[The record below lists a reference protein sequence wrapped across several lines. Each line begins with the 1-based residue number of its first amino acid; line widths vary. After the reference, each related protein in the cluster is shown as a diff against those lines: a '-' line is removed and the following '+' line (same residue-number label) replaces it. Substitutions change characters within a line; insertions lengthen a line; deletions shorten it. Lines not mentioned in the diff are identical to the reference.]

1 VSVYTGWTKQRDD
14 TTVTLIRDL
23 YARFRVLIHEVAKFG
38 IVGGLAFVLTLVLVN
53 AFHSGAG
60 MGEIA
65 ATTLANV
72 LATMFAFVGN
82 KFWAFRHRKGSH
94 WRRETI
100 LFFVFNGIGILIT
113 DGVVWLVHS
122 GLGLTDNFSYN
133 VANII
138 GIGLATLFRLYCY
151 RRWVFLYAEGQAPV
165 AEQLEPET
173 SGAPEVTRLPAFADP
188 QREVSG
194 FQDALH
200 HLRQVVLDRVQVH
213 RVLQP
218 DRERGYGLVGVVA
231 GPVEPPVHG
240 ALDPP
245 P

>member
-1 VSVYTGWTKQRDD
+1 MRI
-14 TTVTLIRDL
+14 IRDL
-23 YARFRVLIHEVAKFG
+23 YARFQVLIHEVAKFG
-38 IVGGLAFVLTLVLVN
+38 IVGSLAFVLTLILVN

-60 MGEIA
+60 LGEIT

-72 LATMFAFVGN
+72 LATVFAFVGN

-94 WRRETI
+94 WGRETL
-100 LFFVFNGIGILIT
+100 LFFFFNGIGILIT

-122 GLGLTDNFSYN
+122 GIGLTDNYSYN

-151 RRWVFLYAEGQAPV
+151 RRWVFLYAEGEAPA

-173 SGAPEVTRLPAFADP
+173 SGAPERLSAAADP

-200 HLRQVVLDRVQVH
+200 HLRQVMLDRVQVH